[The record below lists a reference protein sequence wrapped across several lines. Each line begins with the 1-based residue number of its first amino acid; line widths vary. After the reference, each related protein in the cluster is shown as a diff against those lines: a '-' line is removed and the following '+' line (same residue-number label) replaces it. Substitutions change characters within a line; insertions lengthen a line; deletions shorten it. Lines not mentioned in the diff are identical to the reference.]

1 MWRLKGTGLEFC
13 NCDPGC
19 GCNFRG
25 VPSSPEGNCEAFLCH
40 VIEEGSDGDVGLSG
54 TTIAWALWW
63 PGAIHDRGGRGHA
76 YIDCETDHQF
86 ASLSRIVQGRA
97 GYEYFEIFNS
107 TFEKPTAVER
117 AAVDVVVDGLNSRF
131 RGRRCGRGR
140 DATAP
145 QPRQRCRE
153 RRSHRE
159 ARRIH
164 LEGGADRPGIDP
176 SRRPPRDLLRRA
188 RPPRGLL
195 VVRLVGLAA
204 LRRDQRRAD
213 ERDHF
218 FLPSPE

>member
-131 RGRRCGRGR
+131 AVVGVGEAVMRPLRNPVSGEENDVRIVKPGGFIWKEGRIAQGSTLRV
-140 DATAP
+140 D
-145 QPRQRCRE
+145 
-153 RRSHRE
+153 
-159 ARRIH
+159 
-164 LEGGADRPGIDP
+164 LPGISFDVP
-176 SRRPPRDLLRRA
+176 DRHAVFSSFDWSA
-188 RPPRGLL
+188 
-195 VVRLVGLAA
+195 
-204 LRRDQRRAD
+204 
-213 ERDHF
+213 
-218 FLPSPE
+218 